1 MVKRLAQFISFVFHP
16 LLLPTYSFAFI
27 IYTNPFL
34 FGNYSLKQLGGIIIA
49 VFINTFIFPVI
60 AILLMYK
67 LGFIKSLYMQEG
79 RERLIPFFGIIVFYI
94 WTFMSFRKSVYPEI
108 LNIPL
113 LGACFAI
120 LISFLITLF
129 KKISLHT
136 VGMGS
141 LVGLMIVLCLISNY
155 NFIEY
160 LSIVIL
166 LAGIAGSARLSLDA
180 HDPVEIYSGYF
191 VGIICQFFAWHFF

>member
-1 MVKRLAQFISFVFHP
+1 MEKRLAQFISFVFHP
-16 LLLPTYSFAFI
+16 LLLPTYSFVFI
-27 IYTNPFL
+27 MVTNPFL
-34 FGNYSLKQLGGIIIA
+34 FGNFTLHQLGGIVIA
-49 VFINTFIFPVI
+49 VFINSFVFPVI
-60 AILLMYK
+60 SILLMYK
-67 LGFIKSLYMQEG
+67 LGFIKSLYMAEG
-79 RERLIPFFGIIVFYI
+79 RERIIPFFGVIVFYI

-141 LVGLMIVLCLISNY
+141 LVGFIIVLGVISNS
-155 NFIEY
+155 NFIGY
-160 LSIVIL
+160 LSIAIL
-166 LAGIAGSARLSLDA
+166 LAGI
-180 HDPVEIYSGYF
+180 
-191 VGIICQFFAWHFF
+191 